1 MVFSVWRYMMPDSEA
16 IPVAPDSARP
26 VETSIASSIIP
37 YDRDDEAAMYFGYR
51 VCGLSVREALQLID
65 RSKAWLSGC
74 RHDPKFVE
82 LESRIPELRQELSR
96 DYNEIEW
103 FRNFRLVL
111 EKDYRVLKR
120 SLEMEKDSDGKP
132 VKMSDADTAY
142 LLKLRSQYTPQQL
155 GMLETIL
162 KASGSDNFNFAKWV
176 SEHQEIVQM
185 SRTDTITLK
194 RQKSNEEEH

>member
-1 MVFSVWRYMMPDSEA
+1 MSDAQSGEVVQLTPDVKRPTE
-16 IPVAPDSARP
+16 VA
-26 VETSIASSIIP
+26 IASSLIP
-37 YDRDDEAAMYFGYR
+37 YDRDDEKAMYFGYR
-51 VCGLSVREALQLID
+51 ACGLSVREALQLID
-65 RSKAWLSGC
+65 RSKAWLSAC
-74 RHDPKFVE
+74 RHDPKFCE
-82 LESRIPELRQELSR
+82 LEEKIPEFRQELAR
-96 DYNEIEW
+96 DYTEIEW

-111 EKDYRVLKR
+111 EKDCRILKR
-120 SLEMEKDSDGKP
+120 SLGMEKGEDGEV

-194 RQKSNEEEH
+194 RQKSNEEEQ